1 MDWLKEIL
9 ENAGVEKVDE
19 VLKSIKTELPKHF
32 IPKEKFNEVNEAKK
46 QLENDIKTRDK
57 QLKELADKVKGNE
70 ELEQKIK
77 DLQEANKKAKADYE
91 AKIKNITL
99 DNAIKLAL
107 KDSKAKYEDLLMSK
121 FDREKLK
128 IKEDGTI
135 EGLEEQLKT
144 IKETYKDLFEQ
155 PISGIT
161 PNNKG
166 TSPDNTSDLDQI
178 TKTIQE
184 NLGL

>member
-9 ENAGVEKVDE
+9 EKAGVEKVDE

-32 IPKEKFNEVNEAKK
+32 ITKEKFNEVNEAKK

-77 DLQEANKKAKADYE
+77 DLQEANKKAAADYE

-99 DNAIKLAL
+99 DNAIKIAL
-107 KDSKAKYEDLLMSK
+107 KDNKAKYEDLLMSK
-121 FDREKLK
+121 FNREKLK
-128 IKEDGTI
+128 IKEDGTV

-166 TSPDNTSDLDQI
+166 TSSGNTSDLDQI